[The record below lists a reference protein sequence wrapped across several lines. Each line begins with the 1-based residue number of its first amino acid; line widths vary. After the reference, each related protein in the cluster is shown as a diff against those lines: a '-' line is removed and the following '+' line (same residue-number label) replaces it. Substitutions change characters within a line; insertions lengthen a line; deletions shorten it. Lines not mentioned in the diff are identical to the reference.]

1 MKKYKATENN
11 SIGTELKIID
21 KNTIIDAVDYIFRKN
36 DFSPTRIKTA
46 DCSLKVVENSEYHY
60 YKVSNMFTTGF
71 TGFQNFMKLMPNRNL
86 IHPIYLNGEE
96 LNEKQT
102 NQFWEQFD
110 KFSAK
115 NNKK

>member
-11 SIGTELKIID
+11 SIGTERKIID
-21 KNTIIDAVDYIFRKN
+21 KNTIRDAVDYIFRKN

-60 YKVSNMFTTGF
+60 YKMTGF
-71 TGFQNFMKLMPNRNL
+71 TANFEAFKNCMKLMPNRNL

-102 NQFWEQFD
+102 KQFWEQFD